1 VDREVLR
8 SKYTVLLENAET
20 RQRDE
25 PPHTITITQGHSM
38 TQTTAPSTTTPPSG
52 LRSVYLIRT
61 VFSLIWVALV
71 FTTSTSLVSTDKPT
85 VIAAVLLTIYPLWDA
100 IATLLERGMASV
112 ASTNRVGTVN
122 VALGL
127 AATIGMLIAAFSTV
141 GKALLVFGVWA
152 LLSGAI
158 QLVVAARRRHIVGA
172 QWPMIISGG
181 LSVLAGATFTAM
193 STSAT
198 SGLSTVAG
206 YSAFGAFWFLVSAIA
221 LTVRSR
227 RSTH

>member
-1 VDREVLR
+1 
-8 SKYTVLLENAET
+8 
-20 RQRDE
+20 
-25 PPHTITITQGHSM
+25 M
-38 TQTTAPSTTTPPSG
+38 TQMTEPSTTTPPLG
-52 LRSVYLIRT
+52 LRSVYLIRAA
-61 VFSLIWVALV
+61 FSLIWVALV
-71 FTTSTSLVSTDKPT
+71 ATTSSSLVSTDTPT

-100 IATLLERGMASV
+100 IATLLERRLAGAG
-112 ASTNRVGTVN
+112 AGAAAAAANRVGTVN

-127 AATIGMLIAAFSTV
+127 AATVGMLVAVFSTV
-141 GKALLVFGVWA
+141 GKTLLVFGVWA
-152 LLSGAI
+152 LLAGAV
-158 QLVVAARRRHIVGA
+158 QLVVAVRRRRSVGA

-181 LSVLAGATFTAM
+181 LSVLAGVTFAAM

-227 RSTH
+227 RSTP